1 MIRILIL
8 DDEEAACNIL
18 SILIKKYMS
27 LEHEIRIEQDPELA
41 LELLTTYHPTL
52 VMLDI
57 EMPGMNGFDFLN
69 KAGSWD
75 FDVIFTTAYD
85 KYAIKAIRFSA
96 LDYLLKP
103 LDILELQN
111 ALNRHIIRRNHS
123 HQTRHDLVSNLIEN
137 VQKPDAD
144 EYRLAIST
152 SEGVFFYLPSEI
164 IRCEGES
171 NYTRFIFKEGKPL
184 MVSHTLK
191 DYDSILSDYGF
202 VRVHKS
208 HLVNMKFVSGID
220 RDGFL
225 RLQNGDEVPVS
236 RRRKEEVL
244 ARLKKGF

>member
-1 MIRILIL
+1 MIKILIL

-18 SILIKKYMS
+18 SILIRKNIPM
-27 LEHEIRIEQDPELA
+27 EHEIRCEQDPVKA
-41 LELLTTYHPTL
+41 LEILESYKPTL

-111 ALNRHIIRRNHS
+111 ALNRHIIRRNLS
-123 HQTRHDLVSNLIEN
+123 LQTRHDLVSNLIEN
-137 VQKPDAD
+137 IKKPETD
-144 EYRLAIST
+144 EYRLAVST

-171 NYTRFIFKEGKPL
+171 NYTKFFLDGGKSL

-191 DYDSILSDYGF
+191 DYESILSDYGF

-208 HLVNMKFVSGID
+208 HLVNMKYVTRMD
-220 RDGFL
+220 RDGFIW
-225 RLQNGDEVPVS
+225 LQNGESIPVS

-244 ARLKKGF
+244 NMLKKG